1 MKYAFKMM
9 VVLWALILLQGCYVA
24 GGSNKYKNS
33 VVNKNTTP
41 KANVITSSFNA
52 KKSKPIV
59 KRPRTGPYD
68 WNEKDS
74 INRKIWFEET
84 NKEYKYCDGFAGN
97 FKKKYEYYD
106 TSKREIVSKKNYILP
121 HSFVEVKKTFLY
133 NGNII
138 HTFYVPETVKEVL
151 KIYSKPKSSLVK
163 IIGIQGLKLIKKLRL
178 KLRKHCYLNFQFVES
193 SDLKPILSKCS
204 ISFSKSNK
212 SKYKKYEF
220 EKARGDAL
228 NAC

>member
-9 VVLWALILLQGCYVA
+9 AVLLALILLQGCYVA

-33 VVNKNTTP
+33 VVNKNSTP

-97 FKKKYEYYD
+97 FKKNMN
-106 TSKREIVSKKNYILP
+106 IMILLK
-121 HSFVEVKKTFLY
+121 EKLY
-133 NGNII
+133 
-138 HTFYVPETVKEVL
+138 
-151 KIYSKPKSSLVK
+151 
-163 IIGIQGLKLIKKLRL
+163 
-178 KLRKHCYLNFQFVES
+178 LRKIMFFH
-193 SDLKPILSKCS
+193 IL
-204 ISFSKSNK
+204 
-212 SKYKKYEF
+212 
-220 EKARGDAL
+220 L
-228 NAC
+228 